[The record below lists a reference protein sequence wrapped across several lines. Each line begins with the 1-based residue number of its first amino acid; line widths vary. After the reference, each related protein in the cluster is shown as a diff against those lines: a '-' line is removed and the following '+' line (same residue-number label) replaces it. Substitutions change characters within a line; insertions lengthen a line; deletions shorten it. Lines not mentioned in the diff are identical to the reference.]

1 MRAALT
7 LVDRELT
14 RFFRQKNRLMSAMIQ
29 PIIFWGLF
37 SAGFRNSFVT
47 GDANVGYTQFLL
59 PGMAAM
65 IVLFTAIFSTIS
77 IIRDRNEGFMQG
89 ILVAPVP
96 RSAIVFGV
104 VLGGTILSVL
114 QATVF
119 LLLGFFA
126 GVQLDAL
133 QLLGS
138 IGVLGLMG
146 LGLTGLGFLF
156 AWPMDSTQGFHAVM
170 SIIMF
175 PMWLL
180 SGALFPIDNLEGWFA
195 FFIKLNPLTYGV
207 AALRHVMG
215 MPSTA
220 ISLPMAV
227 GVSAGFA
234 VLMLVLCT
242 RAAGKA
248 ARGDLK

>member
-14 RFFRQKNRLMSAMIQ
+14 RFFRQKNRVMSAMIQ

-37 SAGFRNSFVT
+37 SAGFRNSFVA
-47 GDANVGYTQFLL
+47 GDGASSYTQFLL
-59 PGMAAM
+59 PGMASM

-77 IIRDRNEGFMQG
+77 VIRDRNEGFMQG
-89 ILVAPVP
+89 ILVAPVA
-96 RSAIVFGV
+96 RSSIVLGI

-114 QATVF
+114 QATAF
-119 LLLGFFA
+119 LLLGYFA
-126 GVQLDAL
+126 GVDLDAL
-133 QLLGS
+133 QLLGAV
-138 IGVLGLMG
+138 GVLGLMG

-180 SGALFPIDNLEGWFA
+180 SGALFPIDSLDGWFA
-195 FFIKLNPLTYGV
+195 ILIKLNPLTYGV

-215 MPSTA
+215 MHSTA

-227 GVSAGFA
+227 GGAAAFA
-234 VLMLVLCT
+234 VLMLVLST
-242 RAAGKA
+242 RAANKPA
-248 ARGDLK
+248 KGDLR